1 MTTRIKF
8 RRDTAANWT
17 AENPTLAL
25 GEPGFEQDTNK
36 LKIGDGETA
45 WTLLDYAS
53 GGSDSLTSDHSVA
66 ITVGNTEYFAIVN
79 RANNDDNGVEGTAVA
94 YDSDNNIVTLHV
106 SEIYDDYADEYDDHL
121 IISKF
126 DDTGALLWQKQIDQ
140 DIDNSQV
147 HDLVIDA
154 DDNIIVGVSADND
167 GDPDS
172 IVLIKFDSSGG
183 EIWQKDYTA
192 DGQYSCMELGAM
204 VLSGTDI
211 FVAADYIEDDDEG
224 TPTRALLM
232 KVSATDGAHDWTTT
246 IPDEFSTRAWGVDV
260 TTSGDP
266 VIVGMYTS
274 PGPNAA
280 LVIRFDGTDGTEVWS
295 KVLFPSDENTSYA
308 GGDIVIDSQNNIFV
322 SVNSSQRIVHDDG
335 DNTYVTIA
343 HVAKLNSAGAT
354 QWIRRIGPGPCAS
367 VATGID
373 CDSTGNVYLAALT
386 VAQPNPTREANDYYG
401 TSRNV
406 LAIAKYSTAGAVLWQ
421 RYIETDSYEFQESRA
436 AVDYGAPGEF
446 DHAANRGRNM
456 SIGLDGKLAVQ
467 VTVKQIDAD
476 DTWDNNRYF
485 ESITFQIDQDGREMT
500 VGSGNEKFAVKA
512 SRIPGRFI
520 TIESELDSGNLT
532 LSDISSNITVTNGTL
547 TYSDGELAQQVA
559 KSAPYAY
566 VFGNDGTLTIPN
578 DGDVKLTQTQIGW
591 FSIFGPTD
599 TDNSFDDIW
608 IRANCVDT
616 ATGDVYVVGQDDD
629 SNDGFVARYNSEGQI
644 IWSVKLY
651 DITDEYNT
659 RCNAVK
665 IHPDTGNVVVLAE
678 YYGSQTGALLLQIDP
693 DTARV
698 VTSTGFRDLDENDE
712 VQACDLDFLSDGKI
726 VVVGRKY
733 DEYQSYSVTANTTV
747 STTGLLVFNRS
758 DIAGKTITNS
768 NWYVTG
774 TDISTRVAVDSVNFY
789 PGLTGTVR
797 QGSGATFTIADNGD
811 GTYGV
816 SAPTLAG
823 TNYRVGHKIKVL
835 GTAIGGATPANDCV
849 VTVNEINSETGAITI
864 LGNVSGTAAG
874 VAYQAYNDL
883 SGTNYLTG
891 SGFAFDFF
899 GDAANI
905 YTEHAVTITNAGNNY
920 VSNDTIVIPGTQL
933 GGNTTAHD
941 LTITVSASDGNVISI
956 NTTAG
961 NAQTTTWHIR
971 TTAQTPDFGNV
982 DGAWTLQQTLAGEA
996 FVYVGTAAN
1005 VDVPFGPVW
1014 TRTLSAGGTSDDER
1028 YFSVAVDASNN
1039 IYAVGEMIARDN
1051 VTNTDINTDWCAVV
1065 SKFNST
1071 GTHQWTRALNISFD
1085 NASYAKSVAV
1095 QGNVVVV
1102 SHESS
1107 GNGTTVVTKL
1117 DATGDVKWQ
1126 RQTYSGDDSSVAI
1139 DTNGDIYLVAEA
1151 NMESQYND
1159 CIKVVKFN
1167 TYGEIIWRKI
1177 LATHVGDDGAICNDY
1192 FKNGRNLTLD
1202 ADHLYISGYTTA
1214 FIGDIFASNPENG
1227 FIVKLPKSG
1236 DCDGIYGAWTIMTDM
1251 YDVTKV
1257 NATEATAFVPNI
1269 NTGEFETWEP
1279 DFETDWWDPS
1289 NDNYYHS
1296 FEEIRDRDGGAI
1308 EFADGTRQTSSAQM
1322 IPQKK
1327 ISNGADHRLSLE
1339 DMGRHIYVT
1348 DSDTRI
1354 AVPYHDDNPL
1364 PVGFTVVIINNSGSS
1379 IRIDGDGGS
1388 IGIIV
1393 PGVTQAPYWDLASPG
1408 MATLIKVEDNNSW
1421 FMTGNVTE
1429 YIP

>member
-1 MTTRIKF
+1 
-8 RRDTAANWT
+8 
-17 AENPTLAL
+17 
-25 GEPGFEQDTNK
+25 
-36 LKIGDGETA
+36 
-45 WTLLDYAS
+45 
-53 GGSDSLTSDHSVA
+53 
-66 ITVGNTEYFAIVN
+66 
-79 RANNDDNGVEGTAVA
+79 
-94 YDSDNNIVTLHV
+94 
-106 SEIYDDYADEYDDHL
+106 
-121 IISKF
+121 
-126 DDTGALLWQKQIDQ
+126 
-140 DIDNSQV
+140 
-147 HDLVIDA
+147 
-154 DDNIIVGVSADND
+154 
-167 GDPDS
+167 
-172 IVLIKFDSSGG
+172 
-183 EIWQKDYTA
+183 
-192 DGQYSCMELGAM
+192 
-204 VLSGTDI
+204 
-211 FVAADYIEDDDEG
+211 
-224 TPTRALLM
+224 
-232 KVSATDGAHDWTTT
+232 
-246 IPDEFSTRAWGVDV
+246 
-260 TTSGDP
+260 
-266 VIVGMYTS
+266 
-274 PGPNAA
+274 
-280 LVIRFDGTDGTEVWS
+280 
-295 KVLFPSDENTSYA
+295 
-308 GGDIVIDSQNNIFV
+308 VIDSQNNIFV
-322 SVNSSQRIVHDDG
+322 SVNSNQLIVHEMTLS

-386 VAQPNPTREANDYYG
+386 VVQKNATREIDDYFSTG
-401 TSRNV
+401 RNV

-421 RYIETDSYEFQESRA
+421 RYIETDSYEFAESRA
-436 AVDYGAPGEF
+436 AYNNGAPGEF
-446 DHAANRGRNM
+446 DHSANRGRNM
-456 SIGLDGKLAVQ
+456 SVGLDGKLAVQ

-476 DTWDNNRYF
+476 NTWDNTRYY

-547 TYSDGELAQQVA
+547 TYSDGELAQQVS

-591 FSIFGPTD
+591 FSVYGPANN
-599 TDNSFDDIW
+599 DNFDDVW

-644 IWSVKLY
+644 LWSVKLY

-665 IHPDTGNVVVLAE
+665 IHPSTGNVVVLAE
-678 YYGSQTGALLLQIDP
+678 YYGGQTGALLLQIDP

-698 VTSTGFRDLDENDE
+698 VTSTGFRDLDENND

-733 DEYQSYSVTANTTV
+733 DEYQSYSVTANTTI
-747 STTGLLVFNRS
+747 STTGLLIFNRS
-758 DIAGKTITNS
+758 DIPGKTIDNS

-774 TDISTRVAVDSVNFY
+774 SNISTRVAVDSVNAY
-789 PGLTGTVR
+789 LGLTSTVR
-797 QGSGATFTIADNGD
+797 QGSGATFDVIDNGN
-811 GTYGV
+811 GTYSANLV
-816 SAPTLAG
+816 SGG
-823 TNYRVGHKIKVL
+823 TNYRIGHKIKFL
-835 GTAIGGATPANDCV
+835 GSTIGGEDGVND
-849 VTVNEINSETGAITI
+849 AILSVEDI
-864 LGNVSGTAAG
+864 VDESSGTIDGWPTFLTGNAAG
-874 VAYQAYNDL
+874 VSPATY
-883 SGTNYLTG
+883 SGRTGTNHLTG
-891 SGFAFDFF
+891 SGLVFGFY
-899 GDAANI
+899 GDAANV
-905 YTEHAVTITNAGNNY
+905 YTEHSTLLVNQGNNY
-920 VSNDTIVIPGTQL
+920 VTGDTIVIPGTQL
-933 GGNTTAHD
+933 GGNTPAHD
-941 LTITVSASDGNVISI
+941 LTATVSASNGAVTTF
-956 NTTAG
+956 NTFSG
-961 NAQTTTWHIR
+961 NAQTTTWWIR

-982 DGAWTLQQTLAGEA
+982 SGAWSLQQPLSGEA

-1005 VDVPFGPVW
+1005 ANVAFGPVW

-1039 IYAVGEMIARDN
+1039 IYAVGEMIARNDAAGA
-1051 VTNTDINTDWCAVV
+1051 DINNDWCAVV
-1065 SKFNST
+1065 SKFNSA
-1071 GTHQWTRALNISFD
+1071 GTHQWTRALNIAVD

-1102 SHESS
+1102 SHQSS
-1107 GNGTTVVTKL
+1107 GNFTTVVTKL
-1117 DATGDVKWQ
+1117 DATGAVKWQ
-1126 RQTYSGDDSSVAI
+1126 RQTASNDDSSVAL
-1139 DTNGDIYLVAEA
+1139 DTNGDIYLVVEA

-1177 LATHVGDDGAICNDY
+1177 LATHVGDDGALCNDY

-1214 FIGDIFASNPENG
+1214 FDGAIFASNPENG

-1236 DCDGIYGAWTIMTDM
+1236 DCDGIYGAWTIMTDA
-1251 YDVTKV
+1251 YDVDKV
-1257 NATEATAFVPNI
+1257 TTTEATAFSPNI

-1279 DFETDWWDPS
+1279 NFATDWWDPS
-1289 NDNYYHS
+1289 DDSYYHS

-1364 PVGFTVVIINNSGSS
+1364 PIGFTVVIINNSGSS

>member
-1 MTTRIKF
+1 MTSRIKF

-17 AENPTLAL
+17 EQNPTLAL
-25 GEPGFEQDTNK
+25 GEPGFEQDTNQ
-36 LKIGDGETA
+36 LKVGDGETA
-45 WTLLDYAS
+45 WADLDYSSS
-53 GGSDSLTSDHSVA
+53 GGSGDSLTSDHNIA

-79 RANNDDNGVEGTAVA
+79 RANNNDNGVEGTAVA

-106 SEIYDDYADEYDDHL
+106 SKIYDDYADEYDDLL

-140 DIDNSQV
+140 DIDDNQA

-154 DDNIIVGVSADND
+154 DDNIIVGVSADNGD
-167 GDPDS
+167 DPDS
-172 IVLIKFDSSGG
+172 IVLIKFSSSGG

-192 DGQYSCMELGAM
+192 DGQYSNMELGAM

-224 TPTRALLM
+224 TPTLGLLM
-232 KVSATDGAHDWTTT
+232 KVSATDGTQDWTTT
-246 IPDEFSTRAWGVDV
+246 IPDEFGSNAWGVDV
-260 TTSGDP
+260 TTGGDP
-266 VIVGMYTS
+266 VIVGMLTS

-280 LVIRFDGTDGTEVWS
+280 MVIRFDGADGTEVWS
-295 KVLFPSDENTSYA
+295 KVLFPSEANTSYA

-322 SVNSSQRIVHDDG
+322 SVNSEQQIVHDDG
-335 DNTYVTIA
+335 DNTYTTIA

-386 VAQPNPTREANDYYG
+386 VAQDNPTREANDYYG
-401 TSRNV
+401 TGRNV

-421 RYIETDSYEFQESRA
+421 RYIETDGYEFAESRA
-436 AVDYGAPGEF
+436 VYDYGAPGEF
-446 DHAANRGRNM
+446 DHTANRGRNM
-456 SIGLDGKLAVQ
+456 SVGLDGKLAIQ

-476 DTWDNNRYF
+476 DTWDNNRYY

-520 TIESELDSGNLT
+520 TIESELDSGNLA

-547 TYSDGELAQQVA
+547 TYSDGELAQQVS

-578 DGDVKLTQTQIGW
+578 DGDVRLTQTQIGW
-591 FSIFGPTD
+591 FSIFGPANND
-599 TDNSFDDIW
+599 YDDVW
-608 IRANCVDT
+608 IRANCVDPD
-616 ATGDVYVVGQDDD
+616 TGDVYAVGQEDDD
-629 SNDGFVARYNSEGQI
+629 NRGFVVRYNSEGQI
-644 IWSVKLY
+644 LWSVRLY

-698 VTSTGFRDLDENDE
+698 VTSTGFRDTGENSD
-712 VQACDLDFLSDGKI
+712 VQACDLDFFSDGKI

-733 DEYQSYSVTANTTV
+733 DEYQSYSVTSNTSV

-758 DIAGKTITNS
+758 DIPGKTITNS
-768 NWYVTG
+768 DWYVTG
-774 TDISTRVAVDSVNFY
+774 SNISTRVAVDTVNYY
-789 PGLTGTVR
+789 PELTGTVR
-797 QGSGATFTIADNGD
+797 QGSGATFNIIDNGN
-811 GTYGV
+811 GTY
-816 SAPTLAG
+816 SAGIETGG
-823 TNYRVGHKIKVL
+823 TNYLVGHKIKIL
-835 GTAIGGATPANDCV
+835 GSAIGGVDVTNDIII
-849 VTVNEINSETGAITI
+849 TVDAITGSGI
-864 LGNVSGTAAG
+864 IDGVSNTGTAAG
-874 VAYQAYNDL
+874 TETATYNEL
-883 SGTNYLTG
+883 TGTNYLTG
-891 SGFAFDFF
+891 SGFAFNFF

-905 YTEHAVTITNAGNNY
+905 YTEHATTITNAGNNY
-920 VSNDTIVIPGTQL
+920 VDGDTIVIPGTQL

-956 NTTAG
+956 NSSSG
-961 NAQTTTWHIR
+961 NAQTTRWYVR
-971 TTAQTPDFGNV
+971 TTAETPNFGNV
-982 DGAWTLQQTLAGEA
+982 SGAWSLQQALSGEA

-1005 VDVPFGPVW
+1005 ANVSFGPVW

-1039 IYAVGEMIARDN
+1039 IYAAGEMIARN
-1051 VTNTDINTDWCAVV
+1051 NAAGADINNDWCAVV

-1071 GTHQWTRALNISFD
+1071 GTHQWTRALNIAAD

-1117 DATGDVKWQ
+1117 DATGAVKWQ

-1151 NMESQYND
+1151 SFESQYND
-1159 CIKVVKFN
+1159 AIKVIKFN

-1177 LATHVGDDGAICNDY
+1177 LATHVGDDGAALNDY

-1202 ADHLYISGYTTA
+1202 ADHLYVSGYTTA
-1214 FIGDIFASNPENG
+1214 FDNDYENG
-1227 FIVKLPKSG
+1227 FMVKIPKSG
-1236 DCDGIYGAWTIMTDM
+1236 DCDGIYGAWTIMTDA
-1251 YDVTKV
+1251 YDVDKV
-1257 NATEATAFVPNI
+1257 TTTEATAFSPNI

-1289 NDNYYHS
+1289 DDSYYHS

-1308 EFADGTRQTSSAQM
+1308 EFADGTRQTSSAQQ

-1327 ISNGADHRLSLE
+1327 ITNGADHRLSLE
-1339 DMGRHIYVT
+1339 DMGKHIYIT
-1348 DSDTRI
+1348 NSDTRI
-1354 AVPYHDDNPL
+1354 SVPYHQDNPL
-1364 PVGFTVVIINNSGSS
+1364 PIGFTVVIVNNSGGTVS
-1379 IRIDGDGGS
+1379 IDGDGGGLD
-1388 IGIIV
+1388 IVV
-1393 PGVTQAPYWDLASPG
+1393 PGVQTASYWDLASPG
-1408 MATLIKVEDNNSW
+1408 MATLIKVEESTW
-1421 FMTGNVTE
+1421 FMSGQVSVD
-1429 YIP
+1429 

>member
-17 AENPTLAL
+17 AENPVLAL

-45 WTLLDYAS
+45 WTGLDYAS
-53 GGSDSLTSDHSVA
+53 GGSDSLTSDHNIA
-66 ITVGNTEYFAIVN
+66 ITVGNSEYFAIIN
-79 RANNDDNGVEGTAVA
+79 RANNNDNGVEASAVA
-94 YDSDNNIVTLHV
+94 YDSANNIVTLHV

-140 DIDNSQV
+140 DIDNDTV

-154 DDNIIVGVSADND
+154 DDNIIVGVSADNE

-172 IVLIKFDSSGG
+172 IVLIKFDSSGE

-192 DGQYSCMELGAM
+192 DGQYSWMELGAM

-211 FVAADYIEDDDEG
+211 FVAADYIEDDDVG
-224 TPTRALLM
+224 TPTMGLLM
-232 KVSATDGAHDWTTT
+232 KVSATDGTLDWATTLDFGFGAN
-246 IPDEFSTRAWGVDV
+246 PWGVDV
-260 TTSGDP
+260 TTGGDP
-266 VIVGMYTS
+266 VIVGRANS
-274 PGPNAA
+274 PATNAA
-280 LVIRFDGTDGTEVWS
+280 MVVRLDGTDGSEVWS
-295 KVLFPSDENTSYA
+295 KVLFAPEQGIDYA
-308 GGDIVIDSQNNIFV
+308 GGDIVVDSQNNIFV
-322 SVNSSQRIVHDDG
+322 SVNSNQDIVHDEG
-335 DNTYVTIA
+335 NNTTVTIA
-343 HVAKLNSAGAT
+343 HVMKLNSAGVT

-386 VAQPNPTREANDYYG
+386 VAQDNPTREINDFNA
-401 TSRNV
+401 TARNV

-421 RYIETDSYEFQESRA
+421 RYIETDNYEFAESRGQA
-436 AVDYGAPGEF
+436 DFDGNYPGNF
-446 DHAANRGRNM
+446 GHANNRGRNM
-456 SIGLDGKLAVQ
+456 SIGLDGKLAIQ

-476 DTWDNNRYF
+476 DTWDNTRYW

-500 VGSGNEKFAVKA
+500 VGSGNEKFTVKA

-520 TIESELDSGNLT
+520 TIESILASGNLALSSLTSNVTVTTGNLT
-532 LSDISSNITVTNGTL
+532 L
-547 TYSDGELAQQVA
+547 SDGELAQQVA
-559 KSAPYAY
+559 KSAAYEY

-578 DGDVKLTQTQIGW
+578 DGDVRLTQTQIGW
-591 FSIFGPTD
+591 FSVYGPA
-599 TDNSFDDIW
+599 NNNNDDVW

-644 IWSVKLY
+644 LWSVRLY
-651 DITDEYNT
+651 DLTDGYNT

-678 YYGSQTGALLLQIDP
+678 YYGNQTGALLLQIDP

-698 VTSTGFRDLDENDE
+698 VTSTGFRDLDENND

-733 DEYQSYSVTANTTV
+733 DEYQSYSVTSNTAI

-774 TDISTRVAVDSVNFY
+774 TDITGRTPVDSVDRY
-789 PGLTGTVR
+789 PGLISTTNGAGTGCTATIFFNTDGTVGGVYSFDTAGENY
-797 QGSGATFTIADNGD
+797 QVDDVLTF
-811 GTYGV
+811 
-816 SAPTLAG
+816 AG
-823 TNYRVGHKIKVL
+823 TQFPG
-835 GTAIGGATPANDCV
+835 GTSPANDIIM
-849 VTVNEINSETGAITI
+849 TVIDNSAPNG
-864 LGNVSGTAAG
+864 G
-874 VAYQAYNDL
+874 VN
-883 SGTNYLTG
+883 GTG
-891 SGFAFDFF
+891 S
-899 GDAANI
+899 
-905 YTEHAVTITNAGNNY
+905 ITG
-920 VSNDTIVIPGTQL
+920 SIP
-933 GGNTTAHD
+933 
-941 LTITVSASDGNVISI
+941 ITYWRI
-956 NTTAG
+956 
-961 NAQTTTWHIR
+961 QTTS
-971 TTAQTPDFGNV
+971 QTPDFGNV
-982 DGAWTLQQTLAGEA
+982 SGAWSLQQNLSGEA

-1005 VDVPFGPVW
+1005 ANVAFGPVW
-1014 TRTLSAGGTSDDER
+1014 TRTLSAGGENDDER

-1039 IYAVGEMIARDN
+1039 IYAAGEMIARN
-1051 VTNTDINTDWCAVV
+1051 NAAGADINNDWCAVV
-1065 SKFNST
+1065 TKFNSA
-1071 GTHQWTRALNISFD
+1071 GTHQWTRALNIEVD

-1117 DATGDVKWQ
+1117 DGTGAVKWQ
-1126 RQTYSGDDSSVAI
+1126 RQVNSGDDSSVAI

-1151 NMESQYND
+1151 LMESQYNN
-1159 CIKVVKFN
+1159 CIKVIKFN
-1167 TYGEIIWRKI
+1167 TYGEVIWRKI
-1177 LATHVGDDGAICNDY
+1177 LATQVGDNGAALDDY

-1202 ADHLYISGYTTA
+1202 ADHLYVSGYTTA
-1214 FIGDIFASNPENG
+1214 FDNNYENG
-1227 FIVKLPKSG
+1227 FLVKLPKSG
-1236 DCDGIYGAWTIMTDM
+1236 DCDGIYGGWTIMTDA
-1251 YDVTKV
+1251 YDVDKI
-1257 NATEATAFVPNI
+1257 NSTEATAFSPNI

-1279 DFETDWWDPS
+1279 DFETNWWDPS
-1289 NDNYYHS
+1289 NNDYYHT

-1308 EFADGTRQTSSAQM
+1308 VFADGTRQTSSAQM
-1322 IPQKK
+1322 LPQKK
-1327 ISNGADHRLSLE
+1327 ITNGADHRLSLE

-1354 AVPYHDDNPL
+1354 SVPYHQDNPL
-1364 PVGFTVVIINNSGSS
+1364 PMGYTVVIINNSGGTIS
-1379 IRIDGDGGS
+1379 IDGDGGGLD
-1388 IGIIV
+1388 IKV
-1393 PGVTQAPYWDLASPG
+1393 PGVDTAQYWDLDSPG
-1408 MATLIKVEDNNSW
+1408 MATLIKVEENTW
-1421 FMTGNVTE
+1421 FMTGQVTVD
-1429 YIP
+1429 

>member
-17 AENPTLAL
+17 EQNPTLAL

-79 RANNDDNGVEGTAVA
+79 RANNNDNGVEGTAVA

-106 SEIYDDYADEYDDHL
+106 SEVYDDYADEYDDLL

-140 DIDNSQV
+140 DIDDNQA
-147 HDLVIDA
+147 HDLVIDG
-154 DDNIIVGVSADND
+154 DDNIIVGVSADNE

-172 IVLIKFDSSGG
+172 IVLIKFDSSGE

-192 DGQYSCMELGAM
+192 DGQYSNLELGAM

-224 TPTRALLM
+224 TPTQALLM

-246 IPDEFSTRAWGVDV
+246 IPQEFGSNAWGVDV
-260 TTSGDP
+260 TTGGDP
-266 VIVGMYTS
+266 VIVGAFGGE
-274 PGPNAA
+274 GPNAA
-280 LVIRFDGTDGTEVWS
+280 MVVRFDGADGTEVWS
-295 KVLFPSDENTSYA
+295 KILFSVDQVDMSSVA

-322 SVNSSQRIVHDDG
+322 SVNSVQLIVHDDG
-335 DNTYVTIA
+335 DNTYATIA

-386 VAQPNPTREANDYYG
+386 VVQKNATREINDYNATG
-401 TSRNV
+401 RNV

-421 RYIETDSYEFQESRA
+421 RYIETDSYEFAESRA
-436 AVDYGAPGEF
+436 AVDQGAPGEF

-467 VTVKQIDAD
+467 VTVKNIDPD
-476 DTWDNNRYF
+476 GTWDHTRYW

-591 FSIFGPTD
+591 FSVFGPANN
-599 TDNSFDDIW
+599 DNNDDLW

-629 SNDGFVARYNSEGQI
+629 GNRGFVARYNSEGQI
-644 IWSVKLY
+644 LWSVKLY
-651 DITDEYNT
+651 DIDDENNT

-665 IHPDTGNVVVLAE
+665 IHPDTGHVVVLAE
-678 YYGSQTGALLLQIDP
+678 YYGNQTGALLLQIDP

-698 VTSTGFRDLDENDE
+698 VTSTGFRDLDENNE

-758 DIAGKTITNS
+758 DIAGKTIDNS

-774 TDISTRVAVDSVNFY
+774 SNISTRVAVDSVNFY
-789 PGLTGTVR
+789 PGLTGTVQ
-797 QGSGATFTIADNGD
+797 QGSGTITGNID
-811 GTYGV
+811 GAGAGAY
-816 SAPTLAG
+816 TLVAFNAAG
-823 TNYRVGHKIKVL
+823 STNYLVGHKLKVL
-835 GTAIGGATPANDCV
+835 GSLLGGVNGVNDAILTVDAVGAGGV
-849 VTVNEINSETGAITI
+849 IEGFS
-864 LGNVSGTAAG
+864 GNVEG
-874 VAYQAYNDL
+874 VAVIEQGNGFTEVLA
-883 SGTNYLTG
+883 TNYLTG
-891 SGFAFDFF
+891 SGFEFDFS

-920 VSNDTIVIPGTQL
+920 VSSDTIVIPGTQL

-941 LTITVSASDGNVISI
+941 LTITVSAVDGNVTTI
-956 NTTAG
+956 NSTAG
-961 NAQTTTWHIR
+961 NAQTTTWHVR

-982 DGAWTLQQTLAGEA
+982 SGAWSLQQPLSGEA
-996 FVYVGTAAN
+996 FVYVSTAAN
-1005 VDVPFGPVW
+1005 ANVAFGPVW
-1014 TRTLSAGGTSDDER
+1014 TKTLSAGGTSDDER

-1039 IYAVGEMIARDN
+1039 IYAAGEMIARN
-1051 VTNTDINTDWCAVV
+1051 NAAGADINNDWCAVV

-1071 GTHQWTRALNISFD
+1071 GTHQWTRALNIAAD

-1107 GNGTTVVTKL
+1107 GNFTTVVTKL
-1117 DATGDVKWQ
+1117 DGTGAVKWQ
-1126 RQTYSGDDSSVAI
+1126 RQTASGDDSSVAI
-1139 DTNGDIYLVAEA
+1139 DTNGDIYAVAEA
-1151 NMESQYND
+1151 SFESQYND
-1159 CIKVVKFN
+1159 AIKVIKFN

-1177 LATHVGDDGAICNDY
+1177 LATHVGYNGAALNDY

-1214 FIGDIFASNPENG
+1214 FDNNYENG
-1227 FIVKLPKSG
+1227 FLVKLPKSG
-1236 DCDGIYGAWTIMTDM
+1236 DCDGIYGAWTIMTDA
-1251 YDVTKV
+1251 YDVDKV
-1257 NATEATAFVPNI
+1257 TTTEATAFSPNI

-1289 NDNYYHS
+1289 DDSYYHS

-1322 IPQKK
+1322 IPQKL

-1379 IRIDGDGGS
+1379 IRIDGDGAP

-1393 PGVTQAPYWDLASPG
+1393 PGDTTAPYWDLASPG
-1408 MATLIKVEDNNSW
+1408 MATLIKVEEGDAW

-1429 YIP
+1429 VI

>member
-79 RANNDDNGVEGTAVA
+79 RANNNDNGVEGTAVA

-106 SEIYDDYADEYDDHL
+106 SEVYDADASEYDDHL

-140 DIDNSQV
+140 DIDDSQA
-147 HDLVIDA
+147 HDLVIDG
-154 DDNIIVGVSADND
+154 DDNIIVGVSADNE

-172 IVLIKFDSSGG
+172 IVLIKFDSSGE

-192 DGQYSCMELGAM
+192 DGQYSWMELGAI

-211 FVAADYIEDDDEG
+211 FVAAEYEEDDDVG
-224 TPTRALLM
+224 TGIMGLLM

-246 IPDEFSTRAWGVDV
+246 IPQEFGSNAWGVDV
-260 TTSGDP
+260 TTGGDP
-266 VIVGMYTS
+266 VIVGAFTS

-280 LVIRFDGTDGTEVWS
+280 MVIRFDGADGTEVWS
-295 KVLFPSDENTSYA
+295 KVLFSVDQVDMSSVS

-322 SVNSSQRIVHDDG
+322 SVNSAQLIVHDDG
-335 DNTYVTIA
+335 DNTYATIA

-386 VAQPNPTREANDYYG
+386 VVQKNLTREINDYNATG
-401 TSRNV
+401 RNV
-406 LAIAKYSTAGAVLWQ
+406 LAIAKYSTSGAVLWQ
-421 RYIETDSYEFQESRA
+421 RYIETDSYEFVESRA
-436 AVDYGAPGEF
+436 AYNVGAPGEF

-456 SIGLDGKLAVQ
+456 SIGLDGKLAIQ

-476 DTWDNNRYF
+476 GTWDHTRYY

-591 FSIFGPTD
+591 FSVFGPANN
-599 TDNSFDDIW
+599 DNVDDVW

-629 SNDGFVARYNSEGQI
+629 GNRGFVARYNSEGQI
-644 IWSVKLY
+644 LWSVKLF

-665 IHPDTGNVVVLAE
+665 IHPSTGNVVVLAE
-678 YYGSQTGALLLQIDP
+678 YYGNQTGALLLQIDP

-698 VTSTGFRDLDENDE
+698 VTSTGFRDLDENNE

-747 STTGLLVFNRS
+747 STTGLLIFNRS
-758 DIAGKTITNS
+758 DIPGKTITNS
-768 NWYVTG
+768 SWYVTG
-774 TDISTRVAVDSVNFY
+774 SNISTRVAVDSVNFY

-797 QGSGATFTIADNGD
+797 QGSGATFNIIDNGN
-811 GTYGV
+811 GTY
-816 SAPTLAG
+816 SAGIETGG
-823 TNYRVGHKIKVL
+823 TNYLVGHKIKIL
-835 GTAIGGATPANDCV
+835 GSAIGGATPANDIV
-849 VTVNEINSETGAITI
+849 ITVDAITGSGI
-864 LGNVSGTAAG
+864 IDGVSNTGTAAG
-874 VAYQAYNDL
+874 IVTATYSEL

-891 SGFAFDFF
+891 SGFAFDFA

-905 YTEHAVTITNAGNNY
+905 YTEHATTITNAGNNY
-920 VSNDTIVIPGTQL
+920 VSSDTIVIPGTQL

-941 LTITVSASDGNVISI
+941 LTITVSAVDGNVTTI
-956 NTTAG
+956 NSTAG
-961 NAQTTTWHIR
+961 NAQTTTWHVR

-982 DGAWTLQQTLAGEA
+982 SGAWSLQQPLGGEA

-1005 VDVPFGPVW
+1005 ANVAFGPVW
-1014 TRTLSAGGTSDDER
+1014 TRTLSAGGENDDER

-1039 IYAVGEMIARDN
+1039 IYAAGEMIARN
-1051 VTNTDINTDWCAVV
+1051 NAAGADINNDWCAVV
-1065 SKFNST
+1065 TKFNSA
-1071 GTHQWTRALNISFD
+1071 GTHQWSRALNIDID

-1102 SHESS
+1102 SHQSS

-1117 DATGDVKWQ
+1117 DGTGAVKWQ
-1126 RQTYSGDDSSVAI
+1126 RQTASGDDSSVAI

-1151 NMESQYND
+1151 FMESQYNN
-1159 CIKVVKFN
+1159 CIKVIKFN
-1167 TYGEIIWRKI
+1167 TYGEVIWRKI
-1177 LATHVGDDGAICNDY
+1177 LATQVGDNGAALNDY

-1214 FIGDIFASNPENG
+1214 FDNNYENG
-1227 FIVKLPKSG
+1227 FLVKLPKSG
-1236 DCDGIYGAWTIMTDM
+1236 DCDGIYGGWTIMTDA
-1251 YDVTKV
+1251 YDVDKV
-1257 NATEATAFVPNI
+1257 TSTEATALSPNG

-1289 NDNYYHS
+1289 DASYYHS

-1354 AVPYHDDNPL
+1354 AVPYHSDVPL

-1379 IRIDGDGGS
+1379 IRIDGDGGN

-1408 MATLIKVEDNNSW
+1408 MATLIKVEDDDAW

-1429 YIP
+1429 VI

>member
-17 AENPTLAL
+17 EQNPTLAL

-53 GGSDSLTSDHSVA
+53 GSSDSLTDDHSVA

-79 RANNDDNGVEGTAVA
+79 RANNNDNGVEGTAVA
-94 YDSDNNIVTLHV
+94 YDSANNIVTLHV
-106 SEIYDDYADEYDDHL
+106 SEVYDDYADEYDEHL

-140 DIDNSQV
+140 DIDDNQS
-147 HDLVIDA
+147 HDLVIDG
-154 DDNIIVGVSADND
+154 DDNIIVGVSADNE

-172 IVLIKFDSSGG
+172 IVLIKFDSSGE

-192 DGQYSCMELGAM
+192 DGQYSFMELGAM

-224 TPTRALLM
+224 TPTMGLLM

-246 IPDEFSTRAWGVDV
+246 IPDEFGSNAWGVDV
-260 TTSGDP
+260 TTGGDP
-266 VIVGMYTS
+266 VIVGAFTS

-280 LVIRFDGTDGTEVWS
+280 MVIRFDGADGTEVWS
-295 KVLFPSDENTSYA
+295 KVLFGTDGSTSYA

-322 SVNSSQRIVHDDG
+322 SVNSYQPIVHDDG

-386 VAQPNPTREANDYYG
+386 VAQKNPTREANDYYG

-421 RYIETDSYEFQESRA
+421 RYIETDGYEFAESRA

-446 DHAANRGRNM
+446 DHSANRGRNM
-456 SIGLDGKLAVQ
+456 SIGLDGKLAIQ
-467 VTVKQIDAD
+467 VTVKNIDPD
-476 DTWDNNRYF
+476 GNWDNTRYW

-578 DGDVKLTQTQIGW
+578 DGDVRLTQTQIGW
-591 FSIFGPTD
+591 FSVYGPANN
-599 TDNSFDDIW
+599 DNYDDLW

-651 DITDEYNT
+651 DNDEENNT

-665 IHPDTGNVVVLAE
+665 IHPSTGHVVVLAE

-698 VTSTGFRDLDENDE
+698 VTSTGFRDTNFNNE
-712 VQACDLDFLSDGKI
+712 VHACDLDFLSDGKI

-733 DEYQSYSVTANTTV
+733 DEYQSYSVTANTAV
-747 STTGLLVFNRS
+747 STTGLLIFNRS
-758 DIAGKTITNS
+758 DIAGKTIDNS

-774 TDISTRVAVDSVNFY
+774 TDISTRVAVDSVNYY

-797 QGSGATFTIADNGD
+797 QGSGATFSVIANDGDPGVYTATIVNG
-811 GTYGV
+811 
-816 SAPTLAG
+816 G
-823 TNYRVGHKIKVL
+823 TNYVAGHRIKIP
-835 GTAIGGATPANDCV
+835 GTSLGGATPANDLIL
-849 VTVNEINSETGAITI
+849 TVSGA
-864 LGNVSGTAAG
+864 GNGVISTLDTPSGTADGGA
-874 VAYQAYNDL
+874 QTTYNPV

-891 SGFAFDFF
+891 SGFAFNFF

-905 YTEHAVTITNAGNNY
+905 YTEHATTITNAGNNY
-920 VSNDTIVIPGTQL
+920 VDGDTIVIPGTQL

-941 LTITVSASDGNVISI
+941 LTITVSTSAGNVTTI
-956 NTTAG
+956 NSTAG
-961 NAQTTTWHIR
+961 NAQTTTWHVR

-982 DGAWTLQQTLAGEA
+982 SGAWSLQQPLSGEA
-996 FVYVGTAAN
+996 FVYVGTAAEPG
-1005 VDVPFGPVW
+1005 VEFGPVW

-1051 VTNTDINTDWCAVV
+1051 VTNTDINNDWCAVV

-1071 GTHQWTRALNISFD
+1071 GTHQWTRALNIAAD

-1102 SHESS
+1102 SHQSS

-1126 RQTYSGDDSSVAI
+1126 RQTYSNDDSSVAI
-1139 DTNGDIYLVAEA
+1139 DTNGDIYAVAEA

-1159 CIKVVKFN
+1159 CIKVIKFN

-1177 LATHVGDDGAICNDY
+1177 LATHVGDDGAVCNDY

-1214 FIGDIFASNPENG
+1214 FDGSIFGNNPENG
-1227 FIVKLPKSG
+1227 FLVKLPKSG

-1251 YDVTKV
+1251 YDVDKV
-1257 NATEATAFVPNI
+1257 TATEATAF
-1269 NTGEFETWEP
+1269 
-1279 DFETDWWDPS
+1279 
-1289 NDNYYHS
+1289 H
-1296 FEEIRDRDGGAI
+1296 
-1308 EFADGTRQTSSAQM
+1308 QTSTQVSLKPGNQILKLTGGIQATTVII
-1322 IPQKK
+1322 IPLK
-1327 ISNGADHRLSLE
+1327 RFVTEMVVPLSLQTAHVKLHQH
-1339 DMGRHIYVT
+1339 R
-1348 DSDTRI
+1348 
-1354 AVPYHDDNPL
+1354 
-1364 PVGFTVVIINNSGSS
+1364 
-1379 IRIDGDGGS
+1379 
-1388 IGIIV
+1388 
-1393 PGVTQAPYWDLASPG
+1393 
-1408 MATLIKVEDNNSW
+1408 
-1421 FMTGNVTE
+1421 
-1429 YIP
+1429 